1 MYKAYKFRLYPNDEQ
16 KIFINKTF
24 EITRYTYNY
33 YLDKMINNGYVKP
46 CTNIQDYVDNLK
58 YEATFLQEI
67 DSVVIRRSLF
77 NLDNAYQK
85 MFNKQGGYP
94 KFKSKYGRNSYNTVA
109 VYSKYKNKEYCNIEL
124 NLQTRQIK
132 LPKLKWVDIRGYRN
146 TFSINGIIK
155 NATISK
161 EPNGKYYVSVLYEI
175 PDIDIIIRPRTIV
188 GIDIGIKKLLTLS
201 DETTIDNNKYIEKYQ
216 KRIKRKQRELS
227 RKVKGSNN
235 YYKCKKELAILYSKL
250 ANSRK
255 YYVHK
260 ITKNITD
267 EYDIIA
273 CEKLKTKEMIIKGK
287 ENKLSTKINDATF
300 SEIIRQLSYKAKFK
314 GKNFYQINT
323 YYPSSQI
330 CSRCDNQDKK
340 YKDLN
345 EREYKCIKC
354 GQMLDRDF
362 NASIN
367 IMFEGLK
374 LYMENYKKNY
384 AII

>member
-16 KIFINKTF
+16 MVLINKTF
-24 EITRYTYNY
+24 GSARYTYNY

-46 CTNIQDYVDNLK
+46 YANIQDYVDNLK
-58 YEATFLQEI
+58 YETTFLQEI
-67 DSVVIRRSLF
+67 DSIVIRQSLF

-94 KFKSKYGRNSYNTVA
+94 KFKSKYEKNSYSTVA
-109 VYSKYKNKEYCNIEL
+109 VYGKYKDKEYCNIEL

-146 TFSINGIIK
+146 TDNINGKLK

-161 EPNGKYYVSVLYEI
+161 EQTGKYYVSILYEI
-175 PDIDIIIRPRTIV
+175 PDIDIIIGSRTIV

-201 DETTIDNNKYIEKYQ
+201 DGTTIDNNKYIEKYQ

-235 YYKCKKELAILYSKL
+235 YYKCKKELAVLYSKL

-267 EYDIIA
+267 EYDIIT
-273 CEKLKTKEMIIKGK
+273 CEKLTTKEMIIKGK

-300 SEIIRQLSYKAKFK
+300 SEIIRQLSYKVKFK

>member
-16 KIFINKTF
+16 MVLINKTF
-24 EITRYTYNY
+24 GSARYTYNY
-33 YLDKMINNGYVKP
+33 YLDKMINNGYK
-46 CTNIQDYVDNLK
+46 TSYANIQDYVDNLK

-67 DSVVIRRSLF
+67 DSIVIRQSLF

-94 KFKSKYGRNSYNTVA
+94 KFKSKYEKNSYNTVA
-109 VYSKYKNKEYCNIEL
+109 IYSKYKDKEYCNIEL

-132 LPKLKWVDIRGYRN
+132 LPKLKWIDIRGYRN
-146 TFSINGIIK
+146 TFSINGRIK
-155 NATISK
+155 SVTISK
-161 EPNGKYYVSVLYEI
+161 EQTGKYYVSILYEI

-201 DETTIDNNKYIEKYQ
+201 DGTNYDNNKYIEKYQ

-235 YYKCKKELAILYSKL
+235 YYKCKKELAVLYSKL

-267 EYDIIA
+267 EYDIIT
-273 CEKLKTKEMIIKGK
+273 CEKLTTKEMIIKGK

-300 SEIIRQLSYKAKFK
+300 SEIIRQLSYKVKFK

>member
-16 KIFINKTF
+16 KILINKTF
-24 EITRYTYNY
+24 GITRYTYNY

-46 CTNIQDYVDNLK
+46 YANVFNYEHNLK

-67 DSVVIRRSLF
+67 DSIVIRQSLF
-77 NLDNAYQK
+77 NLNNAYQK

-94 KFKSKYGRNSYNTVA
+94 KFKSKYERNSYNTVA
-109 VYSKYKNKEYCNIEL
+109 VYSKYKDKGYCNIEL

-146 TFSINGIIK
+146 IFSINGRIK
-155 NATISK
+155 SATISK
-161 EPNGKYYVSVLYEI
+161 EPNGKYYVSVLYEV
-175 PDIDIIIRPRTIV
+175 PDIDIIARPRTIV
-188 GIDIGIKKLLTLS
+188 GIDIGIIKLLTLS
-201 DETTIDNNKYIEKYQ
+201 DGTNYDNNKYIEKYQ

-227 RKVKGSNN
+227 RKVKRSNN

-267 EYDIIA
+267 EYDIIT

-300 SEIIRQLSYKAKFK
+300 FEIIRQLSYKAKFK

-340 YKDLN
+340 YKNLN
-345 EREYKCIKC
+345 EREYICTKC
-354 GQMLDRDF
+354 GQELDRDF